1 MSKKLSW
8 LSILAGVLSI
18 LAGFYLMANPAL
30 ILRSFTFL
38 FALIFMINGISEIIK
53 FFTADV
59 KSGWDLFSGIMTV
72 LLSFWLFSG
81 SFLEKVTFI
90 PFIFA
95 FWALFTGI
103 SKTIMSFQVKKVD
116 KKLGNTLLWTGI
128 LGIIAG
134 IIMMGHPL
142 MTGIFVTYTIAF
154 VFIYQG
160 IVSIILYFKS
170 KKA

>member
-38 FALIFMINGISEIIK
+38 FALIFMVNGISDIIK
-53 FFTADV
+53 YFSADE
-59 KSGWDLFSGIMTV
+59 KSGWDLFTGVMTV
-72 LLSFWLFSG
+72 LLSIWLFSG
-81 SFLEKVTFI
+81 TVTFI

-103 SKTIMSFQVKKVD
+103 SKTIMSFEVKKVD
-116 KKLGNTLLWTGI
+116 KKLGSTLLWTGI